1 MKKILLISGLLF
13 ILASCTKDL
22 SKLNIDSKNPV
33 IVPSETLF
41 SNAQLNLANDL
52 ATPNVNV
59 NIWRMIAQH
68 WTETTYTDESNYDLS
83 TRPIPQS
90 WWHTMYR
97 DVLKN
102 FEEAKKLIATD
113 VTDAN
118 VKKNELAIAEIMEVF
133 SYHYIVTTFGDI
145 PYSDALDFNKVQPV
159 YDDAKTVYDALI
171 TRLDAAIANLN
182 TSAESF
188 GSADLLYGG
197 NVAAWKKFANAIK
210 LKMGIVIA
218 DSDPAKS
225 KSMIEAAYAGA
236 FTSNSDNAVF
246 QFLTAPP
253 NTNPVWVNLVQSGR
267 KDFVAANTLVNAM
280 KALNDPRIP
289 LYFTVDGGGVGYT
302 GGIYGASNNY
312 ATFSKPSLTLQ
323 EPEFPYTFMDYS
335 EVEFILAEAA
345 ARGMSVGGTA
355 EFHYNK
361 AITASITEWGGT
373 NANAVLYL
381 AQPSVAYTTA
391 TGTYKQ
397 KIGTQKWIALYEHG
411 HDAWTDW
418 RRLDYPQLV
427 KPVDAL
433 SAIPLR
439 YFYPVSEQ
447 NLNGANVA
455 AAVAKLSGGQ
465 DVVSVKLWF
474 DKF

>member
-13 ILASCTKDL
+13 TLASCTKDL
-22 SKLNIDSKNPV
+22 SKLNIDPKNPV
-33 IVPSETLF
+33 NIPSATLF

-59 NIWRMIAQH
+59 NIWEMISQY

-83 TRPIPQS
+83 TRPIPQT
-90 WWHTMYR
+90 WWHTLYR

-102 FEEAKKLIATD
+102 FEEAKTLLVTD
-113 VTDAN
+113 VTDAA
-118 VKKNELAIAEIMEVF
+118 VQKNQLAIAEIMEVF

-145 PYSDALDFNKVQPV
+145 PYSEALDFNKVQPV

-171 TRLDAAIANLN
+171 ARLDAAIGNLN
-182 TSAESF
+182 TSADSF
-188 GSADLLYGG
+188 GDADLLYGG
-197 NVAAWKKFANAIK
+197 DVAAWKKFANSIK
-210 LKMGIVIA
+210 LKMGILIA

-225 KSMIEAAYAGA
+225 KTMIESAAAGA
-236 FTSNSDNAVF
+236 FTSNSDNAAF
-246 QFLTAPP
+246 QFLSAPP

-289 LYFTVDGGGVGYT
+289 LYFTVDGGGVAYT
-302 GGIYGASNNY
+302 GGIYGASNNF
-312 ATFSKPSLTLQ
+312 ATYSKPSDDLQ
-323 EPEFPYTFMDYS
+323 APEFPYTFMSYS

-345 ARGMSVGGTA
+345 ARGMTVGGTA
-355 EFHYNK
+355 ESHYNN
-361 AITASITEWGGT
+361 AISASILQWGGT
-373 NANAVLYL
+373 NASAIVYL

-391 TGTYKQ
+391 AGTYKQ
-397 KIGTQKWIALYEHG
+397 KIGTQKWISLYGQG

-433 SAIPLR
+433 SAIPVR

-455 AAVAKLSGGQ
+455 SAVAKLGGQ

>member
-1 MKKILLISGLLF
+1 MKKILLICGLIF
-13 ILASCTKDL
+13 TLASCTKNL
-22 SKLNIDSKNPV
+22 SGLNIDTKNPV
-33 IVPSETLF
+33 NVPSETLF

-83 TRPIPQS
+83 TRPIPQT

-102 FEEAKKLIATD
+102 FEESKKLITTD

-118 VKKNELAIAEIMEVF
+118 IKKNELAIAEIMEIF
-133 SYHYIVTTFGDI
+133 TYHYIVTTYGDI
-145 PYSDALDFNKVQPV
+145 PYSEALDFNKVQPKF
-159 YDDAKTVYDALI
+159 DDAKTVYNALI
-171 TRLDAAIANLN
+171 TRLDAAIGNLN
-182 TSAESF
+182 TAAESF

-197 NVAAWKKFANAIK
+197 DVGLWKKFANSIK

-218 DSDPAKS
+218 DDDAAKA
-225 KSMIEAAYAGA
+225 KTMIESAYAGA
-236 FTSNSDNAVF
+236 FTSNNDNAAF
-246 QFLTAPP
+246 QFLVAPP

-267 KDFVAANTLVNAM
+267 KDFVAANTLVNVM
-280 KALNDPRIP
+280 KGLNDPRIP
-289 LYFTVDGGGVGYT
+289 LYFTVDASGGYT
-302 GGIYGASNNY
+302 GGKYGGSNNY
-312 ATFSKPSLTLQ
+312 STFSKPSLTLQ
-323 EPEFPYTFMDYS
+323 QPEFPYTFMDYA

-355 EFHYNK
+355 ESHYNK
-361 AITASITEWGGT
+361 AITASITEWGGS
-373 NANAVLYL
+373 NASALLYL

-411 HDAWTDW
+411 HEAWTDW
-418 RRLDYPQLV
+418 RRLDYPQLI
-427 KPVDAL
+427 KPIDAL
-433 SAIPLR
+433 SDIPLR

-455 AAVAKLSGGQ
+455 AAVAKLAGGK
-465 DVVSVKLWF
+465 DVVNVKLWF

>member
-22 SKLNIDSKNPV
+22 SKLNTDSKNPIV
-33 IVPSETLF
+33 VPSETLF
-41 SNAQLNLANDL
+41 SNAQLNLANNL

-83 TRPIPQS
+83 TRPIPQT
-90 WWHTMYR
+90 WWHAIYR

-102 FEEAKKLIATD
+102 FEEAKKLIAID

-133 SYHYIVTTFGDI
+133 SYHYIVTTYGDI
-145 PYSDALDFNKVQPV
+145 PYSEALDFNKVQPKF
-159 YDDAKTVYDALI
+159 DDAKTVYDALI
-171 TRLDAAIANLN
+171 ARLDAAIANLN

-197 NVAAWKKFANAIK
+197 NVAAWKKFANSIK
-210 LKMGIVIA
+210 LKMGILIA

-225 KSMIEAAYAGA
+225 KTMIEAAYAGA

-246 QFLTAPP
+246 QFLSAPP

-267 KDFVAANTLVNAM
+267 KDFVAANTLVNVM
-280 KALNDPRIP
+280 KGLNDPRIP
-289 LYFTVDGGGVGYT
+289 LYFTQDASAGYT
-302 GGIYGASNNY
+302 GGTYGASNNY
-312 ATFSKPSLTLQ
+312 STFSKPSLTLQ
-323 EPEFPYTFMDYS
+323 EPDFPYTFMDYS

-373 NANAVLYL
+373 SAAALLYL

-391 TGTYKQ
+391 AGTYKQ
-397 KIGTQKWIALYEHG
+397 KIGMQKWIALYEHG

-418 RRLDYPQLV
+418 RRLDYP
-427 KPVDAL
+427 
-433 SAIPLR
+433 ST
-439 YFYPVSEQ
+439 
-447 NLNGANVA
+447 G
-455 AAVAKLSGGQ
+455 
-465 DVVSVKLWF
+465 
-474 DKF
+474 